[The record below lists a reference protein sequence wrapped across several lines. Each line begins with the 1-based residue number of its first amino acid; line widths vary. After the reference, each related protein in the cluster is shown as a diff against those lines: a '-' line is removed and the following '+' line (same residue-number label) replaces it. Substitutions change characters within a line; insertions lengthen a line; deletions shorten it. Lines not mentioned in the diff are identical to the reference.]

1 MPRLANSA
9 DAVAMFAPFAHSYD
23 AVYHAYC
30 RDITLFVDI
39 ATPVPGEC
47 VLGLGTGSALVL
59 LEAKRRVGS
68 EVTNERGEGW
78 VGDGYIGTV
87 E

>member
-47 VLGLGTGSALVL
+47 VLGLGTGSA
-59 LEAKRRVGS
+59 
-68 EVTNERGEGW
+68 
-78 VGDGYIGTV
+78 
-87 E
+87 